1 MNRLALLSTVCVAT
15 LLSGCYSDSSKK
27 QRAKEYAPYTG
38 AVADQ
43 TITKAR
49 IEHFEKMGDTT
60 AARLEREILNHQELK
75 ARSAHGVA
83 QNPGLVVPQAV
94 LGTSG
99 DVQEKVRELE
109 SPR

>member
-1 MNRLALLSTVCVAT
+1 MNRFAIATALCAAALLA
-15 LLSGCYSDSSKK
+15 GCYSDSSKK

-75 ARSAHGVA
+75 AKSANGVA

-99 DVQEKVRELE
+99 DVQGKVRELE

>member
-1 MNRLALLSTVCVAT
+1 MNRIANVTILCATT
-15 LLSGCYSDSSKK
+15 LLVGCYSDSAKK
-27 QRAKEYAPYTG
+27 QRAMQHAPYTG

-60 AARLEREILNHQELK
+60 AARLEREILNHQERK
-75 ARSAHGVA
+75 ASSAQGVA

-94 LGTSG
+94 LEVSG
-99 DVQEKVRELE
+99 DVQKKVREQE